1 VAVGLR
7 EATGDWRFTDS
18 AVLSDPSSSFLIDR
32 QPPEARQGEKRF
44 LMIIDC
50 ASCVGRPTECGDC
63 VVTVVLGQH
72 PGGLDLDAEERMA
85 MAALAG
91 GGLVPPLRLMPL
103 SVVEH
108 SSTGKSAGDDAGAR
122 GGRRAG

>member
-1 VAVGLR
+1 
-7 EATGDWRFTDS
+7 
-18 AVLSDPSSSFLIDR
+18 LSDPSSSFLIDR
-32 QPPEARQGEKRF
+32 QPPANERGEKRC

-72 PGGLDLDAEERMA
+72 PGGLDLDAEERTA
-85 MAALAG
+85 MAVLAG

-103 SVVEH
+103 SVVDR
-108 SSTGKSAGDDAGAR
+108 SSTAEPPAAEAKGRRS
-122 GGRRAG
+122 RRAG